1 MSASNSSRSA
11 ARKVA
16 VQALYQ
22 WQMTNQSPKIIAD
35 EFALHRELHGADLS
49 YFTRLVVEIPAQ
61 VKELQVS
68 IKPFLDRDWARLDIV
83 ERSVLLL
90 GAFEIKH
97 CFEVPFRVVISE
109 AIEACK
115 MFGTLEGHRYVNG
128 VLDRMAHAHRSA
140 ETADEELP
148 PQAGMD
154 G

>member
-1 MSASNSSRSA
+1 MSNSSRSA

-22 WQMTNQSPKIIAD
+22 WQMTNQSPQTIAE
-35 EFALHRELHGADLS
+35 EFTAHRELYGADLP
-49 YFTRLVVEIPAQ
+49 YFCRLVVEIPSQ
-61 VKELQVS
+61 VKELQLA
-68 IKPFLDRDWARLDIV
+68 IKPFLDRDWTRLDVV

-97 CFEVPFRVVISE
+97 CMEIPFRVIISE

-115 MFGTLEGHRYVNG
+115 MFGTVDGYRYVNG
-128 VLDRMAHAHRSA
+128 VLDRMAQVHRPT
-140 ETADEELP
+140 ETTKEETMPGVGL
-148 PQAGMD
+148 D